1 MSLTTTHGHLPLLTS
16 LMDPTFGIHPD
27 VTFQIMGMA
36 DHQEVGCQVEE
47 RLLGE
52 VKGHQ
57 MLLGLFSPVF
67 KKEFY
72 GPAKETTDI
81 IPVRQTSL
89 ESFERMFDYIY
100 NKDIEWGDVSV
111 LEMYNVVNLAEK
123 YHIPGLLDVVKS
135 QMENVHLTME
145 DVIEVADT
153 AAQFNQFQTI
163 SSSRL
168 QSCAKFFLKTN
179 LKTEGDLLQFAISH
193 SGSGQE
199 ATTLHLLALA
209 KNMPGYN

>member
-1 MSLTTTHGHLPLLTS
+1 MSLTTTHRHLPLLTS
-16 LMDPTFGIHPD
+16 LMDPTFGIPPD
-27 VTFQIMGMA
+27 VTFQIMVMA

-100 NKDIEWGDVSV
+100 NKAIEWGDVRRGQASGEV
-111 LEMYNVVNLAEK
+111 PHSWVAGCCQESNGECPS
-123 YHIPGLLDVVKS
+123 YHGGRD
-135 QMENVHLTME
+135 
-145 DVIEVADT
+145 
-153 AAQFNQFQTI
+153 
-163 SSSRL
+163 
-168 QSCAKFFLKTN
+168 
-179 LKTEGDLLQFAISH
+179 
-193 SGSGQE
+193 
-199 ATTLHLLALA
+199 
-209 KNMPGYN
+209 